1 MIGYTV
7 IHIIVIYIIYI
18 YICNIDITIYVRHR
32 LISVSVFNLT
42 VRLEAF
48 WPPVQSMKFKSSA
61 KKLYGDF
68 TGMNWYNF
76 YESGST
82 NKPLVKL
89 TGFWN
94 GLLIRI
100 HQKSQNI
107 SDISWVI
114 LHYLMYTSGWINIIY
129 CTHQDPALVLLL
141 EVCLAA
147 TPLRLAMVNVR
158 GIPEMTQSIT
168 KFEVGTC
175 WKHHNSPRWQV
186 DNIPTH
192 FAFFYLG
199 RSRNL
204 ETISYFCCW
213 DCWVVP

>member
-1 MIGYTV
+1 
-7 IHIIVIYIIYI
+7 
-18 YICNIDITIYVRHR
+18 
-32 LISVSVFNLT
+32 
-42 VRLEAF
+42 
-48 WPPVQSMKFKSSA
+48 
-61 KKLYGDF
+61 
-68 TGMNWYNF
+68 MNWYNF

-94 GLLIRI
+94 GLSIRI

-107 SDISWVI
+107 SWVI
-114 LHYLMYTSGWINIIY
+114 LRYLMYTSGWINIIY

-147 TPLRLAMVNVR
+147 TPLLLAMVNVR

-175 WKHHNSPRWQV
+175 WKYHNSPRMTSVCAKRRQHSV
-186 DNIPTH
+186 TH
-192 FAFFYLG
+192 CDFYLG

-213 DCWVVP
+213 DCWVVS